1 MRDAM
6 ARFVPDGAS
15 VCLGTALEALIPFAA
30 GHELIRQ
37 RRRDLTLVGPISDM
51 ITLSIRYTIDAR
63 KRDDFERYARALG
76 GIIPRCGGEL
86 VGYWLPTR
94 FAGPTNAA
102 LALID
107 FPSLAAYEQYRER
120 LAKDHDNIESVRRA
134 DESGCILVEDRAVL
148 ERV

>member
-1 MRDAM
+1 
-6 ARFVPDGAS
+6 
-15 VCLGTALEALIPFAA
+15 
-30 GHELIRQ
+30 
-37 RRRDLTLVGPISDM
+37 M
-51 ITLSIRYTIDAR
+51 ITLSIRYTLETS
-63 KRDDFERYARALG
+63 KLTDFAAYAEALQK
-76 GIIPRCGGEL
+76 PVTRCGGIL
-86 VGYWLPTR
+86 VGYYLPTKL
-94 FAGPTNAA
+94 AGPTNIA

>member
-1 MRDAM
+1 
-6 ARFVPDGAS
+6 
-15 VCLGTALEALIPFAA
+15 
-30 GHELIRQ
+30 
-37 RRRDLTLVGPISDM
+37 M
-51 ITLSIRYTIDAR
+51 ITLLIRYTLDAA
-63 KRDDFERYARALG
+63 KLSQFESYARSVPGHAR
-76 GIIPRCGGEL
+76 RCGAESA
-86 VGYWLPTR
+86 VYYLPTK

>member
-1 MRDAM
+1 
-6 ARFVPDGAS
+6 
-15 VCLGTALEALIPFAA
+15 
-30 GHELIRQ
+30 
-37 RRRDLTLVGPISDM
+37 M
-51 ITLSIRYTIDAR
+51 ITLCIRYTLDAT
-63 KRDDFERYARALG
+63 KLAQFESYARSVPGHAR
-76 GIIPRCGGEL
+76 RCGAEAA
-86 VGYWLPTR
+86 VYYLPTK

-120 LAKDHDNIESVRRA
+120 LAKDDDNIDSVRRA